1 MESSEKI
8 PLPFE
13 IIDGFK
19 QYNFKRSSEEALLL
33 KTTSRQTRAVARR
46 TNKSDAK
53 IGWS

>member
-1 MESSEKI
+1 MENAKNI
-8 PLPFE
+8 PLPFVIE
-13 IIDGFK
+13 NGIR